1 MAPQCAEQQLC
12 PSEVLLGAARPALP
26 TDTEHL
32 GHKEP
37 GTPCTSMDVERLNL
51 PFHPERSQWLEH
63 VGISFLVANK
73 ASLALFETRSHEGR
87 GEQGQD
93 LIFF

>member
-26 TDTEHL
+26 MDTEHL

-51 PFHPERSQWLEH
+51 PFHPEKKPM
-63 VGISFLVANK
+63 A
-73 ASLALFETRSHEGR
+73 
-87 GEQGQD
+87 
-93 LIFF
+93 